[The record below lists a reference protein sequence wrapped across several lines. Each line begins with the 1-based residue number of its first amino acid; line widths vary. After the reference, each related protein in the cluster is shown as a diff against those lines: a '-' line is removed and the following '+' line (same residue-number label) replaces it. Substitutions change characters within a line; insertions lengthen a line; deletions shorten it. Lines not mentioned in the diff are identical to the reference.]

1 MKVFNS
7 SFISTWTLLILVTTP
22 HANKEFVDQYEKW
35 NYREGANKV
44 NITGIH
50 SITGFLE
57 KWGNEIFSAGKDIL
71 MYQPELLLPDYT
83 GIRSLAEALD
93 DLLRDVSLLKKRL
106 VELNE
111 RFDRIN
117 RVFAKKRLHVAPR
130 NPVSSPKNVFHLLQI
145 QEKLTQPP
153 NRPFPV
159 KRRVYIRRRK
169 AKKLAQH

>member
-1 MKVFNS
+1 MKVSNS
-7 SFISTWTLLILVTTP
+7 NFISTLTLLILVTTP
-22 HANKEFVDQYEKW
+22 HANKEFVNQYEKW

-44 NITGIH
+44 NIMGIR

-71 MYQPELLLPDYT
+71 MDQPELLLPDYT

-93 DLLRDVSLLKKRL
+93 DLLRDVNLLKKRL

-111 RFDRIN
+111 RFEGIN
-117 RVFAKKRLHVAPR
+117 RVFARKRLRMAPR
-130 NPVSSPKNVFHLLQI
+130 KPIASPKSVIHLVQI

-153 NRPFPV
+153 NRPYPV
-159 KRRVYIRRRK
+159 RRRVYIRRRK
-169 AKKLAQH
+169 AKKPAQH

>member
-1 MKVFNS
+1 MKVYNS
-7 SFISTWTLLILVTTP
+7 SFMSTLTLLILVTTP

-44 NITGIH
+44 NIVGIH

-71 MYQPELLLPDYT
+71 MYQPELLLPDYS
-83 GIRSLAEALD
+83 GIRSLAQALD
-93 DLLRDVSLLKKRL
+93 DLLRDVNLLKKRL

-111 RFDRIN
+111 RLNGIN
-117 RVFAKKRLHVAPR
+117 RVFARKRLRMAPR
-130 NPVSSPKNVFHLLQI
+130 KPISSPKNVTHLIQI
-145 QEKLTQPP
+145 QEKLTPPP

-159 KRRVYIRRRK
+159 RRRVYIRRRK
-169 AKKLAQH
+169 ARKQAQN